1 MDDDS
6 RQFHFDPE
14 TYLAMMISEVPAYE
28 ELEDRT
34 AEATIGVAADRILD
48 LGIGTG
54 ETAIRVASKH
64 PTAHL
69 VGIDESPEML
79 AQARRRL
86 PEGDFRV
93 GRLEEPLPSGRFNL
107 VVSALAVHHL
117 DGPEKANLFQRI
129 AAVLVPGGRFV
140 MPDVV
145 IPDDPGDAVTPING
159 VYDRPSRVGDLLKWL
174 GEAEFHSYLKW
185 AKRDLAIFVAVRPS

>member
-1 MDDDS
+1 M
-6 RQFHFDPE
+6 
-14 TYLAMMISEVPAYE
+14 
-28 ELEDRT
+28 
-34 AEATIGVAADRILD
+34 
-48 LGIGTG
+48 
-54 ETAIRVASKH
+54 
-64 PTAHL
+64 
-69 VGIDESPEML
+69 
-79 AQARRRL
+79 
-86 PEGDFRV
+86 
-93 GRLEEPLPSGRFNL
+93 
-107 VVSALAVHHL
+107 HHL

>member
-79 AQARRRL
+79 AQAATTTTRRGFPCWAL
-86 PEGDFRV
+86 
-93 GRLEEPLPSGRFNL
+93 GR
-107 VVSALAVHHL
+107 ALAVWTL
-117 DGPEKANLFQRI
+117 
-129 AAVLVPGGRFV
+129 
-140 MPDVV
+140 
-145 IPDDPGDAVTPING
+145 
-159 VYDRPSRVGDLLKWL
+159 
-174 GEAEFHSYLKW
+174 
-185 AKRDLAIFVAVRPS
+185 